1 MKKRKLVL
9 ALMLSLMMLVTMIPS
24 FSFADE
30 TGGTGS
36 STGSGAKSAATSG
49 TCGATGHESDV
60 TWSFDESSGT
70 LTISGTGAMAD
81 YVSASAEGN
90 HIPWD
95 EYKDRVQT
103 IAVKNGIT
111 RVGSR
116 SFDSFSNLDNVT
128 IGNDVTVIGDR
139 AFQQTSV
146 DSVILPSS
154 VKEVEDAAFWHCAKL
169 TSIDLSNVE
178 KIGKNA
184 FDGCSEL
191 KTVDLNALNNMGNL
205 AFQECKNLAT
215 VNLGNNISEL
225 PTAFKNCSNLKAI
238 DLPDSVTKLGAE
250 CFAGTGLETIDLNK
264 VSTLTPTG
272 TFLNCTNLT
281 SVKMSDLSGTLP
293 RKTFQ
298 GCSSLKKISIPA
310 GVTTIEDTTTFSGC
324 TALEELIIEAGSSD
338 LNIAMEQSG
347 LSSLK
352 KLVIDRNL
360 TIAKNGFSGWS
371 SDGLELTLGDN
382 VAVVPANLTIGDSTT
397 GHIVNKIVFGKNVKT
412 VSSKAFSGRDAVTG
426 NNTIKMIDMSALNEA
441 PEGMDLSAMISGSVI
456 YVSSE
461 SMASTLNGTL
471 DADGRNYAKW
481 KTGVA
486 VLNGGKL
493 PKNSTV
499 ELTKL
504 IVPEKEN
511 SIFAGWYSDPEMT
524 QTVTDNTMTSV
535 ASDYGKY
542 YARWEEKQNR
552 TISVKSIEDKVYDT
566 YPVKLDASN
575 CTVEG
580 TGDITFTYEQ
590 QVGSGWVKLDD
601 TPFNVGTYRVKA
613 TIAEDDTYKSAT
625 SADYETFHINKA
637 NQELSYNKEKIEKHA
652 GDAAFSHELTKTM
665 VDGELTY
672 ASDNEKVATVNE
684 KTGEVTI
691 VGAGETTITATAA
704 GTKNYNKAAASYK
717 LTVTAHQFSD
727 QWSSNADG
735 HWHACTVDGCDAK
748 FDSAAHEFKWVVDKE
763 ATTTEKGSKHEEC
776 TVCGYKKAAVEIPVI
791 ENGTTDG
798 DQNSGN
804 AGNGTKADTANG
816 SKTGDAM
823 PIGMLA
829 VLMLAAAAGV
839 VFCGRKLYK
848 SR

>member
-24 FSFADE
+24 FSFADA
-30 TGGTGS
+30 TSG
-36 STGSGAKSAATSG
+36 TGSGAATSG
-49 TCGATGHESDV
+49 YCGATGNESAV

-70 LTISGTGAMAD
+70 LTISGKGAMAD

-103 IAVKNGIT
+103 IAVENGIT

-154 VKEVEDAAFWHCAKL
+154 VKEVEDAAFWHCEKL
-169 TSIDLSNVE
+169 TSIDLSHVK
-178 KIGKNA
+178 KIGKNS
-184 FDGCSEL
+184 FDGCAEL
-191 KTVDLNALNNMGNL
+191 KTVDLDALTSMGNL
-205 AFQECKNLAT
+205 AFQDCKKLAT

-225 PTAFKNCSNLKAI
+225 PTAFKKCSELKSI

-382 VAVVPANLTIGDSTT
+382 VAVVPANLTIGDSTP
-397 GHIVNKIVFGKNVKT
+397 GHMHIVNKIVFGKNVKT
-412 VSSKAFSGRDAVTG
+412 VSSKAFSGRNANTG

-441 PEGMDLSAMISGSVI
+441 PEGMDLSAMIFGSVI

-471 DADGRNYAKW
+471 NADGRNYAKW

-499 ELTKL
+499 ELPKL

-511 SIFAGWYSDPEMT
+511 SIFAGWYSDAGLTKPVAE
-524 QTVTDNTMTSV
+524 NIITSV
-535 ASDYGKY
+535 SSDYGRY
-542 YARWEEKQNR
+542 YAKWTPKEKS
-552 TISVKSIEDKVYDT
+552 TITVKPISAKTYNKNQIELTADNCIVTGSKGAITFVYQQKDGDQWT
-566 YPVKLDASN
+566 DLDAAP
-575 CTVEG
+575 V
-580 TGDITFTYEQ
+580 Y
-590 QVGSGWVKLDD
+590 VGE
-601 TPFNVGTYRVKA
+601 YRVKA
-613 TIAEDDTYKSAT
+613 TVAEDDTHASAESEYVEFT
-625 SADYETFHINKA
+625 INKA

-652 GDAAFSHELTKTM
+652 GDGAFTNQLTQTTVHGKLIYKT
-665 VDGELTY
+665 
-672 ASDNEKVATVNE
+672 SDKAVATVDAT
-684 KTGEVTI
+684 TGEVTI
-691 VGAGETTITATAA
+691 VGAGEATITATAEA
-704 GTKNYNKAAASYK
+704 TDNYNEATDSYQ
-717 LTVTAHQFSD
+717 LTVHQFSD
-727 QWSSNADG
+727 QWSSDENN
-735 HWHACTVDGCDAK
+735 HWHACTVDGCDVKSEFAK
-748 FDSAAHEFKWVVDKE
+748 HNFQWVVDKE

-776 TVCGYKKAAVEIPVI
+776 TVCGDKKTAVEIPVI

-804 AGNGTKADTANG
+804 AGNGTKADAANG
-816 SKTGDAM
+816 SKTGDTM

-829 VLMLAAAAGV
+829 VLMLAAAAGI